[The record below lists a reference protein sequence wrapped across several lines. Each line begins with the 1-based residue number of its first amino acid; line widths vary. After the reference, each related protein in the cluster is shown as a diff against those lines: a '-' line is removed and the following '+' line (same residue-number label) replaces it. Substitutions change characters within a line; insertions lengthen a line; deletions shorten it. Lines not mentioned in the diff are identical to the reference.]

1 MNLPI
6 SASGKVVA
14 KSPAVDKMIVE
25 LITELLHCTIPELY
39 EIRKDWPEEL
49 KKQSVT
55 SKLIA
60 FSEKLVDLV
69 IEQKGNRESV
79 SIEDI
84 KIFPW
89 FEETPPDPEKVKR
102 KEAYLLETGQMPS
115 EIVLDREGRLLD
127 GYISYL
133 LLKKH
138 GIKHVPVKYGKRQII
153 KAYHRPG
160 GKLYTWEL
168 PECLIDSVNTGDRVA
183 VATNGGARCVTVAA
197 VEEYG
202 GAECSGPLKKAVR
215 KIKSRNVETE

>member
-1 MNLPI
+1 MNLQF
-6 SASGKVVA
+6 SMAGNVA
-14 KSPAVDKMIVE
+14 AKPSDVRELVVE
-25 LITELLHCTIPELY
+25 LITELLHCSIPALH
-39 EIRKDWPEEL
+39 EIREEWPEDL
-49 KKQSVT
+49 KEQGASPKM
-55 SKLIA
+55 IA

-69 IEQKGNRESV
+69 IEQKGNREAV

-102 KEAYLLETGQMPS
+102 KEEYFRRTGLLPS
-115 EIVLDREGRLLD
+115 EIVLDREGSLLD

-138 GIKHVPVKYGKRQII
+138 GIKRVPVKYGKRQII

-168 PECLIDSVNTGDRVA
+168 PGSLVDRVLPGDRVVV
-183 VATNGGARCVTVAA
+183 VANAGVRRVTVAA
-197 VEEYG
+197 VEDYG
-202 GAECSGPLKKAVR
+202 GAECAGILKKAVR
-215 KIKSRNVETE
+215 KIKNRITETK

>member
-1 MNLPI
+1 MNLQF
-6 SASGKVVA
+6 SMAGNVA
-14 KSPAVDKMIVE
+14 AKPSDVRELVVE
-25 LITELLHCTIPELY
+25 LITELLHCSIPALH
-39 EIRKDWPEEL
+39 EIREEWPEEL
-49 KKQSVT
+49 KEQGASPKMIS
-55 SKLIA
+55 

-69 IEQKGNRESV
+69 IEQKGDQEAV

-89 FEETPPDPEKVKR
+89 FKETPPDPEKVKR
-102 KEAYLLETGQMPS
+102 KGEYFQRTGLLPS

-160 GKLYTWEL
+160 GKLYAWEL
-168 PECLIDSVNTGDRVA
+168 PKHLIDRVLPGDRAVVA
-183 VATNGGARCVTVAA
+183 ANGGARCVTVAA
-197 VEEYG
+197 VEDYG
-202 GAECSGPLKKAVR
+202 GAECAGILKKVVR
-215 KIKSRNVETE
+215 KIKSRNAETK

>member
-1 MNLPI
+1 MNLQF
-6 SASGKVVA
+6 SMAGNVA
-14 KSPAVDKMIVE
+14 AKPSDVRELVVE
-25 LITELLHCTIPELY
+25 LITELLHCSIPALH
-39 EIRKDWPEEL
+39 EIREEWPEEL
-49 KKQSVT
+49 KEQGASPKMIS
-55 SKLIA
+55 

-69 IEQKGNRESV
+69 IEQKGNQEAV

-102 KEAYLLETGQMPS
+102 KDEYFHRTGLLPS
-115 EIVLDREGRLLD
+115 EIILDREGRLLD

-168 PECLIDSVNTGDRVA
+168 PGRLVDSVNTGDRVA
-183 VATNGGARCVTVAA
+183 VVTNGGVRRVTVAA